1 MRKKKK
7 NDLTPAQRLALDF
20 IEKRNRAK
28 DGKDVL
34 EDSIKK
40 MKDRLQ
46 EKQKQRK
53 EAEKELKRLQDNKK
67 ILIALAGIPTDEED
81 RPNRVKAIDAFFNLL
96 NLIPTKTDDED
107 KSFNTLYNRVRPIT
121 FLFDYVREA
130 SRYDENTKQ
139 VVIDGRKLY
148 GLVKA
153 RVEEQDRLMKKAQ
166 EDFDEMARNGGV
178 LEEDSA
184 EEENVPSDEG
194 HGNAEKPGE

>member
-1 MRKKKK
+1 MKKKKK
-7 NDLTPAQRLALDF
+7 NDLTPAQRLALDY

-40 MKDRLQ
+40 MKERLQ

-81 RPNRVKAIDAFFNLL
+81 RPNRVKAIDAFFDLL

-107 KSFNTLYNRVRPIT
+107 KSFNSLYNRVRPIT
-121 FLFDYVREA
+121 FLFGYVRDA
-130 SRYDENTKQ
+130 SRYDENNKQ

-153 RVEEQDRLMKKAQ
+153 RVEEQDRLMEKAQ
-166 EDFDEMARNGGV
+166 DDFKKLENTGGV
-178 LEEDSA
+178 VQDDSA
-184 EEENVPSDEG
+184 EPVPPADGNGNGEQVEG
-194 HGNAEKPGE
+194 

>member
-7 NDLTPAQRLALDF
+7 NELTPAQRLALDY
-20 IEKRNRAK
+20 IEKRNRAE
-28 DGKDVL
+28 DGKEVL

-40 MKDRLQ
+40 MKDKLL

-121 FLFDYVREA
+121 LLFGYVREA

-148 GLVKA
+148 NLVKA
-153 RVEEQDRLMKKAQ
+153 RVAEQDRLMQKAQ
-166 EDFDEMARNGGV
+166 DEFDEMAKNGGV
-178 LEEDSA
+178 VEEDSA
-184 EEENVPSDEG
+184 EEENVPSEG
-194 HGNAEKPGE
+194 NGNAEKTGE

>member
-1 MRKKKK
+1 MKKKKK

-28 DGKDVL
+28 DGKEVL

-53 EAEKELKRLQDNKK
+53 EAEKELKRLQDNRKV
-67 ILIALAGIPTDEED
+67 LIALAGIPTDEED

-96 NLIPTKTDDED
+96 NLVPTKTDDED
-107 KSFNTLYNRVRPIT
+107 KSFNSLYNRVRPIT
-121 FLFDYVREA
+121 LLFGYVRDA

-153 RVEEQDRLMKKAQ
+153 RVAEQDRLMQKAQ
-166 EDFDEMARNGGV
+166 DEFDEMAKNGGV
-178 LEEDSA
+178 VEEDSA

-194 HGNAEKPGE
+194 NGNVEKSEG

>member
-7 NDLTPAQRLALDF
+7 NELTPAQRLALDY

-28 DGKDVL
+28 DGKEVL

-81 RPNRVKAIDAFFNLL
+81 RPNRVKAIDAFFDLL
-96 NLIPTKTDDED
+96 NVVPTKTDDED
-107 KSFNTLYNRVRPIT
+107 KSFNSLYNRVRPIT
-121 FLFDYVREA
+121 LLFGYVKDA

-166 EDFDEMARNGGV
+166 EDFDEMARNGGG

-194 HGNAEKPGE
+194 NGNAEKPGE

>member
-7 NDLTPAQRLALDF
+7 NELTPAQRLALDY
-20 IEKRNRAK
+20 IEKRNRAE
-28 DGKDVL
+28 DGKEVL

-40 MKDRLQ
+40 MKERLQ

-81 RPNRVKAIDAFFNLL
+81 RPNRVKAIDAFFDLL

-107 KSFNTLYNRVRPIT
+107 KSFNSLYNRVRPIT
-121 FLFDYVREA
+121 FLFQYVRDA

-148 GLVKA
+148 NLVKA
-153 RVEEQDRLMKKAQ
+153 RVEEQNRLMKKAQ

-178 LEEDSA
+178 LEKDSA

-194 HGNAEKPGE
+194 NGEEVEG

>member
-7 NDLTPAQRLALDF
+7 DDLTPAQRLALDF

-28 DGKDVL
+28 DGKEVL

-81 RPNRVKAIDAFFNLL
+81 RPNRVKAIDAFFDLL
-96 NLIPTKTDDED
+96 NLVPTKTDDED
-107 KSFNTLYNRVRPIT
+107 KSFNSLYNRVRPIT
-121 FLFDYVREA
+121 FLFGYVRDA

-178 LEEDSA
+178 LEEEPA
-184 EEENVPSDEG
+184 EEENVQSDEG
-194 HGNAEKPGE
+194 NGNAEKPGE

>member
-1 MRKKKK
+1 MRKKKR
-7 NDLTPAQRLALDF
+7 NELTPAQRLALDY

-81 RPNRVKAIDAFFNLL
+81 RPNRVKAIDAFFDLL
-96 NLIPTKTDDED
+96 NLVPTKTDDED
-107 KSFNTLYNRVRPIT
+107 KSFNSLYNRVRPIT
-121 FLFDYVREA
+121 LLFQYVKDA
-130 SRYDENTKQ
+130 SRYDENNKQ

-153 RVEEQDRLMKKAQ
+153 RVEEQDRLMEKAQ
-166 EDFDEMARNGGV
+166 DDFKKLENTGGV
-178 LEEDSA
+178 VQDDSA
-184 EEENVPSDEG
+184 EPVPPADGNGNGEQVEG
-194 HGNAEKPGE
+194 

>member
-40 MKDRLQ
+40 MKERLQ

-53 EAEKELKRLQDNKK
+53 EAEKELKRLQDNRKV
-67 ILIALAGIPTDEED
+67 LIALAGIPTDEED

-96 NLIPTKTDDED
+96 NLVPTKTDDED
-107 KSFNTLYNRVRPIT
+107 KSFNSLYNRVRPIT
-121 FLFDYVREA
+121 LLFGYVRDA

-148 GLVKA
+148 NLVKA
-153 RVEEQDRLMKKAQ
+153 RVEEQGRLMKKAQ
-166 EDFDEMARNGGV
+166 DEFDEMAKNGGV
-178 LEEDSA
+178 VEEDSA
-184 EEENVPSDEG
+184 EEENVPSEG
-194 HGNAEKPGE
+194 NGNAEKTGE

>member
-7 NDLTPAQRLALDF
+7 NDLTPAQRLALDY

-28 DGKDVL
+28 DGKEVL

-40 MKDRLQ
+40 MKDKLQ

>member
-1 MRKKKK
+1 MKKKKK
-7 NDLTPAQRLALDF
+7 NDLTPAQRLALDY

-40 MKDRLQ
+40 MKERLQ

-130 SRYDENTKQ
+130 SRYDENNKQ

-153 RVEEQDRLMKKAQ
+153 RVEEQDRLMEKAQ
-166 EDFDEMARNGGV
+166 DDFKKLENTGGV
-178 LEEDSA
+178 VQDDSA
-184 EEENVPSDEG
+184 EPVPPADGNGNGEQVEG
-194 HGNAEKPGE
+194 

>member
-1 MRKKKK
+1 MKKKKK

-81 RPNRVKAIDAFFNLL
+81 RPNRVKAIDTFFDLL

-107 KSFNTLYNRVRPIT
+107 KSFNSLYNRVRPIT
-121 FLFDYVREA
+121 LLFGYVKDA
-130 SRYDENTKQ
+130 SRYDENNKQ

-153 RVEEQDRLMKKAQ
+153 RVEEQDRLMEKAQ
-166 EDFDEMARNGGV
+166 DDFKKLENTGGV
-178 LEEDSA
+178 VQDDSA
-184 EEENVPSDEG
+184 EPVPPADGNGNGEQVEG
-194 HGNAEKPGE
+194 

>member
-7 NDLTPAQRLALDF
+7 NELTPAQRLALDY

-28 DGKDVL
+28 DGKEVL

-81 RPNRVKAIDAFFNLL
+81 RPNRVKAIDAFFDLL
-96 NLIPTKTDDED
+96 NLVPTKTDDED
-107 KSFNTLYNRVRPIT
+107 KSFNSLYNRVRPIT
-121 FLFDYVREA
+121 LLFGYVRDA

-148 GLVKA
+148 NLVKA
-153 RVEEQDRLMKKAQ
+153 RVAEQDRLMQKAQ
-166 EDFDEMARNGGV
+166 DEFDEMAKNGGV
-178 LEEDSA
+178 VEEDSA

-194 HGNAEKPGE
+194 NGNVEKSEG

>member
-1 MRKKKK
+1 MKKKKK

-28 DGKDVL
+28 DGKEVL

-53 EAEKELKRLQDNKK
+53 EAEKELKRLQDNRKV
-67 ILIALAGIPTDEED
+67 LIALAGIPTDEED

-96 NLIPTKTDDED
+96 NLVPTKTDDED
-107 KSFNTLYNRVRPIT
+107 KSFNSLYNRVRPIT
-121 FLFDYVREA
+121 LLFGYVRDA

-148 GLVKA
+148 NLVKA
-153 RVEEQDRLMKKAQ
+153 RVAEQDRLMQKAQ
-166 EDFDEMARNGGV
+166 DEFDEMAKNGGV
-178 LEEDSA
+178 VEEDSA

-194 HGNAEKPGE
+194 NGNVEKSEG